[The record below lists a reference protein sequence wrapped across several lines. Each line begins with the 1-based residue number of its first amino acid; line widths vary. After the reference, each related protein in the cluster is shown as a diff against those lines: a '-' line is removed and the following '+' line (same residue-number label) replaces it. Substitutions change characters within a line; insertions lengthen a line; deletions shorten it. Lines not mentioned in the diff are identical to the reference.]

1 MIRLIIF
8 SLLCSVGFSTFAQQQ
23 KPKLVV
29 GIVIDQMRYDYLDR
43 YWNKFSD
50 DGFKKIIKGGFNC
63 KNTHYNYMPTYTGP
77 GHASIYAGT
86 TPENHGIIANDWY
99 NKKTKKMIYCA
110 EDTTVKTIGSTSKD
124 GLMSPKNMITTTI
137 TDQIKLNTNFR
148 GKVIGISLKDRGA
161 ILPAGHKADAAYWFE
176 GKNTGKW
183 ISSSYYFNE
192 LPKWVQEVNKKNSAN
207 TYLSKPWNTLLPI
220 AEYTESIADNNPY
233 EGVFD
238 GEKTPT
244 FPHNLPA
251 LRDKNENYS
260 LIKNTPFGNN
270 ITTEMALAAIIGEKL
285 GEDEITDFL
294 ALSYSSPDYIGHQFG
309 PMSVEVQDN
318 YLRLDQ
324 DIAQLLAYLESKFGK
339 DEILI
344 FITADHG
351 AVDVPQFLI
360 DNHIPAGYFDKKKMA
375 VDLKSFCLAKWNVAD
390 LIENISNNNV
400 FLNHESIAKNNLN
413 VAQIEQEI
421 ANYLLTFEGVSQTF
435 TATTLKT
442 TVITENIAANIQR
455 GFSQSRSGDV
465 IYVLASG
472 WINDG
477 YHTGTTHG
485 SPYHY
490 DTHVP
495 LLWYGHQIPKGETTK
510 KVVIPD
516 IAATLA
522 VLLNINAPSACT
534 GNPIKDLIK

>member
-1 MIRLIIF
+1 MSRIILASF
-8 SLLCSVGFSTFAQQQ
+8 LFCLSFLAVAQQQ
-23 KPKLVV
+23 KPKLVI

-43 YWNKFSD
+43 YWNKFGN
-50 DGFKKIIKGGFNC
+50 DGFKKIINNGFNC

-77 GHASIYAGT
+77 GHASIYTGT

-99 NKKTKKMIYCA
+99 NKRDKKMMYCA

-137 TDQIKLNTNFR
+137 TDQLKLNTNFK

-161 ILPAGHKADAAYWFE
+161 ILPTGHKADAAYWFE

-207 TYLSKPWNTLLPI
+207 TYLSKTWNTLLPI
-220 AEYTESIADNNPY
+220 AEYTASIADNNPY

-251 LRDKNENYS
+251 LRDSNENYS

-270 ITTEMALAAIIGEKL
+270 ITTEMALAAILGEKL

-294 ALSYSSPDYIGHQFG
+294 ALSYSSPDYIGHQYG

-339 DEILI
+339 DEVLI

-360 DNHIPAGYFDKKKMA
+360 DNHIPAGYFDKKKMTD
-375 VDLKSFCLAKWNVAD
+375 DLKAFCLTKWNTD
-390 LIENISNNNV
+390 LIENISNGNV
-400 FLNHESIAKNNLN
+400 FLNHEIITKNNLN
-413 VAQIEQEI
+413 SSQIEQEI
-421 ANYLLTFEGVSQTF
+421 ANYLLTFEGISQTF
-435 TATTLKT
+435 TANTLKT

-477 YHTGTTHG
+477 YKTGTTHG

>member
-1 MIRLIIF
+1 MIRLVAF
-8 SLLCSVGFSTFAQQQ
+8 SVLFFAGFFSFAQQQ

-50 DGFKKIIKGGFNC
+50 DGFKKIVNGGFNC

-77 GHASIYAGT
+77 GHASIYTGT

-110 EDTTVKTIGSTSKD
+110 EDTTVKTIGSSSKE
-124 GLMSPKNMITTTI
+124 GLMSPKNMVTTTI
-137 TDQIKLNTNFR
+137 TDQLKLNTNFK
-148 GKVIGISLKDRGA
+148 GKVIGVSLKDRGA

-183 ISSSYYFNE
+183 ISSSYYLNE

-220 AEYTESIADNNPY
+220 AEYSESIADNNPY
-233 EGVFD
+233 EGVFK

-251 LRDKNENYS
+251 LRDSNENYS

-270 ITTEMALAAIIGEKL
+270 ITTEMALAAIVGENL
-285 GEDEITDFL
+285 GDDLFTDFL
-294 ALSYSSPDYIGHQFG
+294 AVSYSSPDYIGHQYG

-324 DIAQLLAYLESKFGK
+324 DIAQLLTYLESKFGK
-339 DEILI
+339 DEVLI

-351 AVDVPQFLI
+351 AVDVPQFLM
-360 DNHIPAGYFDKKKMA
+360 DNHIPAGYFDKKKMVA
-375 VDLKSFCLAKWNVAD
+375 DLKTFCLTKWNAD
-390 LIENISNNNV
+390 LIENISNGNV
-400 FLNHESIAKNNLN
+400 FLNHEIIAKNNLN
-413 VAQIEQEI
+413 TTQIEQNL

-455 GFSQSRSGDV
+455 GFNQVRSGDV
-465 IYVLASG
+465 VYVLASG
-472 WINDG
+472 WINAG
-477 YHTGTTHG
+477 YSTGTTHG

-495 LLWYGHQIPKGETTK
+495 LIWYGNQIPAGETTK

>member
-1 MIRLIIF
+1 MSRIILASFLFCF
-8 SLLCSVGFSTFAQQQ
+8 SFLAVAQQQ

-43 YWNKFSD
+43 YWNKFGN
-50 DGFKKIIKGGFNC
+50 DGFKKIINNGFNC

-77 GHASIYAGT
+77 GHASIYTGT

-99 NKKTKKMIYCA
+99 NKRDKKMMYCA

-137 TDQIKLNTNFR
+137 TDQLKLNTNFK

-220 AEYTESIADNNPY
+220 AEYTASISDNNPY

-251 LRDKNENYS
+251 LRDSNENYS

-324 DIAQLLAYLESKFGK
+324 DIAQLLTYLESKFGK
-339 DEILI
+339 DEVLI

-375 VDLKSFCLAKWNVAD
+375 ADLKAFCLTKWNTD
-390 LIENISNNNV
+390 LIENISNGNV
-400 FLNHESIAKNNLN
+400 FLNHEIITKNNLN
-413 VAQIEQEI
+413 ASQVEQEI
-421 ANYLLTFEGVSQTF
+421 ANYLLTFEGISQTF
-435 TATTLKT
+435 TANTLKT

-477 YHTGTTHG
+477 YKTGTTHG

>member
-1 MIRLIIF
+1 MSRIILASF
-8 SLLCSVGFSTFAQQQ
+8 LFCLSFLAVAQQQ
-23 KPKLVV
+23 KPKLVI

-43 YWNKFSD
+43 YWNKFGN
-50 DGFKKIIKGGFNC
+50 DGFKKIINNGFNC

-77 GHASIYAGT
+77 GHASIYTGT

-99 NKKTKKMIYCA
+99 NKRDKKMMYCA

-137 TDQIKLNTNFR
+137 TDQLKLNTNFK

-207 TYLSKPWNTLLPI
+207 TYLSKTWNTLLPI
-220 AEYTESIADNNPY
+220 AEYTASIADNNPY

-251 LRDKNENYS
+251 LRDSNENYS

-270 ITTEMALAAIIGEKL
+270 ITTEMALAAILGEKL

-294 ALSYSSPDYIGHQFG
+294 ALSYSSPDYIGHQYG

-339 DEILI
+339 DEVLI

-360 DNHIPAGYFDKKKMA
+360 DNHIPAGYFDKKKMTD
-375 VDLKSFCLAKWNVAD
+375 DLKAFCLTKWNTD
-390 LIENISNNNV
+390 LIENISNGNV
-400 FLNHESIAKNNLN
+400 FLNHEIITKNNLN
-413 VAQIEQEI
+413 SSQIEQEI
-421 ANYLLTFEGVSQTF
+421 ANYLLTFEGISQTF
-435 TATTLKT
+435 TANTLKT

-477 YHTGTTHG
+477 YKTGTTHG

>member
-1 MIRLIIF
+1 MIRLVAF
-8 SLLCSVGFSTFAQQQ
+8 SVLFFAGFFSFAQQQ

-50 DGFKKIIKGGFNC
+50 DGFKKIVNGGFNC

-77 GHASIYAGT
+77 GHASIYTGT

-110 EDTTVKTIGSTSKD
+110 EDTTVKTIGSSSKV
-124 GLMSPKNMITTTI
+124 GLMSPKNMVTTTI
-137 TDQIKLNTNFR
+137 TDQLKLNTNFK
-148 GKVIGISLKDRGA
+148 GKVIGVSLKDRGA

-183 ISSSYYFNE
+183 ISSSYYLNE

-220 AEYTESIADNNPY
+220 AEYSESIADNNPY
-233 EGVFD
+233 EGVFK

-251 LRDKNENYS
+251 LRDSNENYS

-270 ITTEMALAAIIGEKL
+270 ITTEMALAAIVGENL
-285 GEDEITDFL
+285 GDDLFTDFL
-294 ALSYSSPDYIGHQFG
+294 AVSYSSPDYIGHQYG

-324 DIAQLLAYLESKFGK
+324 DIAQLLTFLESKFGK
-339 DEILI
+339 DEVLI

-351 AVDVPQFLI
+351 AVDVPQFLM
-360 DNHIPAGYFDKKKMA
+360 DNHIPAGYFDKKKMVA
-375 VDLKSFCLAKWNVAD
+375 DLKTFCLTKWNAD
-390 LIENISNNNV
+390 LIENISNGNV
-400 FLNHESIAKNNLN
+400 FLNHETIAKYNLN
-413 VAQIEQEI
+413 TAQIEQNL

-455 GFSQSRSGDV
+455 GFNQVRSGDV
-465 IYVLASG
+465 VYVLASG
-472 WINDG
+472 WINAG
-477 YHTGTTHG
+477 YSTGTTHG

-495 LLWYGHQIPKGETTK
+495 LIWYGNQIPAGETTK

>member
-1 MIRLIIF
+1 MIRLVAF
-8 SLLCSVGFSTFAQQQ
+8 SILFFAGFFSFAQQQ

-50 DGFKKIIKGGFNC
+50 DGFKKIVNGGFNC

-77 GHASIYAGT
+77 GHASIYTGT

-99 NKKTKKMIYCA
+99 DKRQKKYVYCA
-110 EDTTVKTIGSTSKD
+110 EDTTVKTIGSSSKE
-124 GLMSPKNMITTTI
+124 GLMSPKNMVTTTI
-137 TDQIKLNTNFR
+137 TDQLKLNTNFK
-148 GKVIGISLKDRGA
+148 GKVIGVSLKDRGA

-183 ISSSYYFNE
+183 ISSSYYLNE

-220 AEYTESIADNNPY
+220 AEYSESIADNNTY
-233 EGVFD
+233 EGVFK
-238 GEKTPT
+238 GENTPT

-251 LRDKNENYS
+251 LRDSNENYS

-270 ITTEMALAAIIGEKL
+270 ITTEMALAAIVGENL
-285 GEDEITDFL
+285 GDDLFTDFL
-294 ALSYSSPDYIGHQFG
+294 AVSYSSPDYIGHQYG

-324 DIAQLLAYLESKFGK
+324 DIAQLLTYLESKFGK
-339 DEILI
+339 DEVLI

-351 AVDVPQFLI
+351 AVDVPQFLM
-360 DNHIPAGYFDKKKMA
+360 DNHIPAGYFDKKKMVA
-375 VDLKSFCLAKWNVAD
+375 DLKTFCLTKWNAD
-390 LIENISNNNV
+390 LIENISNGNV
-400 FLNHESIAKNNLN
+400 FLNHETIAKYNLN
-413 VAQIEQEI
+413 TAQIEQEL
-421 ANYLLTFEGVSQTF
+421 ANFLLSFEGVSQTF

-455 GFSQSRSGDV
+455 GFNQVRSGDV
-465 IYVLASG
+465 VYVLASG
-472 WINDG
+472 WINAG
-477 YHTGTTHG
+477 YSTGTTHG

-495 LLWYGHQIPKGETTK
+495 LIWYGNQISAGETTK

>member
-1 MIRLIIF
+1 MIRLVAF
-8 SLLCSVGFSTFAQQQ
+8 SVLFFAGFFSFAQQQ

-50 DGFKKIIKGGFNC
+50 DGFKKIVNGGFNC

-77 GHASIYAGT
+77 GHASIYTGT

-110 EDTTVKTIGSTSKD
+110 EDTTVKTIGSSSKE
-124 GLMSPKNMITTTI
+124 GLMSPKNMVTTTI
-137 TDQIKLNTNFR
+137 TDQLKLNTNFK
-148 GKVIGISLKDRGA
+148 GKVIGVSLKDRGA

-183 ISSSYYFNE
+183 ISSSYYLNQ

-220 AEYTESIADNNPY
+220 AEYSESIADNNPY
-233 EGVFD
+233 EGVFK

-251 LRDKNENYS
+251 LRDSNDNYS
-260 LIKNTPFGNN
+260 LIKNTPFGND
-270 ITTEMALAAIIGEKL
+270 ITTEMALAAIVGENL
-285 GEDEITDFL
+285 GDDLFTDFL
-294 ALSYSSPDYIGHQFG
+294 AVSYSSPDYIGHQFG

-324 DIAQLLAYLESKFGK
+324 DIAQLLTYLESKFGK
-339 DEILI
+339 DEVLI

-351 AVDVPQFLI
+351 AVDVPQFLM
-360 DNHIPAGYFDKKKMA
+360 DNHIPAGYFDKKKMVA
-375 VDLKSFCLAKWNVAD
+375 DLKTFCLTKWNAD
-390 LIENISNNNV
+390 LIENISNGNV
-400 FLNHESIAKNNLN
+400 FLNHETIAKYNLN
-413 VAQIEQEI
+413 TAQIEQEL
-421 ANYLLTFEGVSQTF
+421 ANFLLSFEGVSQTF

-455 GFSQSRSGDV
+455 GFNQVRSGDV
-465 IYVLASG
+465 VYVLASG
-472 WINDG
+472 WINAG
-477 YHTGTTHG
+477 YSTGTTHG

-495 LLWYGHQIPKGETTK
+495 LIWYGNQIPAGETTK

>member
-1 MIRLIIF
+1 MIRLVAF
-8 SLLCSVGFSTFAQQQ
+8 SVLFFAGFFSFAQQQ

-50 DGFKKIIKGGFNC
+50 DGFKKIVNGGFNC

-77 GHASIYAGT
+77 GHASIYTGT

-110 EDTTVKTIGSTSKD
+110 EDTTVKTIGSSSKV
-124 GLMSPKNMITTTI
+124 GLMSPKNMVTTTI
-137 TDQIKLNTNFR
+137 TDQLKLNTNFK
-148 GKVIGISLKDRGA
+148 GKVIGVSLKDRGA

-183 ISSSYYFNE
+183 ISSSYYLNE

-220 AEYTESIADNNPY
+220 AEYSESIADNNPY
-233 EGVFD
+233 EGVFK

-251 LRDKNENYS
+251 LRDSNDNYS
-260 LIKNTPFGNN
+260 LIKNTPFGND
-270 ITTEMALAAIIGEKL
+270 ITTEMALAAIVGENL
-285 GEDEITDFL
+285 GDDLFTDFL
-294 ALSYSSPDYIGHQFG
+294 AVSYSSPDYIGHQFG

-324 DIAQLLAYLESKFGK
+324 DIAQLLTYLESKFGK
-339 DEILI
+339 DEVLI

-360 DNHIPAGYFDKKKMA
+360 DNHIPAGYFDKKKMVA
-375 VDLKSFCLAKWNVAD
+375 DLKTFCLTKWNAD
-390 LIENISNNNV
+390 LIENISNGNV
-400 FLNHESIAKNNLN
+400 FLNHEIIAKNNLN
-413 VAQIEQEI
+413 TTQIEQNL

-455 GFSQSRSGDV
+455 GFNQVRSGDV
-465 IYVLASG
+465 VYVLASG
-472 WINDG
+472 WINAG
-477 YHTGTTHG
+477 YSTGTTHG

-495 LLWYGHQIPKGETTK
+495 LIWYGNQIPAGETTK

>member
-1 MIRLIIF
+1 MIRLVAF
-8 SLLCSVGFSTFAQQQ
+8 SVLFFAGFFSFAQQQ

-50 DGFKKIIKGGFNC
+50 DGFKKIVNGGFNC

-77 GHASIYAGT
+77 GHASIYTGT

-110 EDTTVKTIGSTSKD
+110 EDTTVKTIGSSSKE
-124 GLMSPKNMITTTI
+124 GLMSPKNMVTTTI
-137 TDQIKLNTNFR
+137 TDQLKLNTNFK
-148 GKVIGISLKDRGA
+148 GKVIGVSLKDRGA

-183 ISSSYYFNE
+183 ISSSYYLNQ

-220 AEYTESIADNNPY
+220 AEYSESIADNNPY
-233 EGVFD
+233 EGVFK

-251 LRDKNENYS
+251 LRDSNDNYS
-260 LIKNTPFGNN
+260 LIKNTPFGND
-270 ITTEMALAAIIGEKL
+270 ITTEMALAAIVGENL
-285 GEDEITDFL
+285 GDDLFTDFL
-294 ALSYSSPDYIGHQFG
+294 AVSYSSPDYIGHQFG

-324 DIAQLLAYLESKFGK
+324 DIAQLLTYLESKFGK
-339 DEILI
+339 DEVLI

-360 DNHIPAGYFDKKKMA
+360 DNHIPAGYFDKKKMVA
-375 VDLKSFCLAKWNVAD
+375 DLKTFCLTKWNAE
-390 LIENISNNNV
+390 LIENISNGNV
-400 FLNHESIAKNNLN
+400 FLNHEIIAKNNLN
-413 VAQIEQEI
+413 TTQIEQNL

-455 GFSQSRSGDV
+455 GFNQVRSGDV
-465 IYVLASG
+465 VYVLASG
-472 WINDG
+472 WINAG
-477 YHTGTTHG
+477 YSTGTTHG

-495 LLWYGHQIPKGETTK
+495 LIWYGNQIPAGETTK

>member
-1 MIRLIIF
+1 MIRLVAF
-8 SLLCSVGFSTFAQQQ
+8 SVLFFAGFFSFAQQQ

-50 DGFKKIIKGGFNC
+50 DGFKKIVNGGFNC

-77 GHASIYAGT
+77 GHASIYTGT

-110 EDTTVKTIGSTSKD
+110 EDTTVKTIGSSSKE
-124 GLMSPKNMITTTI
+124 GLMSPKNMVTTTI
-137 TDQIKLNTNFR
+137 TDQLKLNTNFK
-148 GKVIGISLKDRGA
+148 GKVIGVSLKDRGA

-183 ISSSYYFNE
+183 ISSSYYLNQ

-220 AEYTESIADNNPY
+220 AEYSESIADNNPY
-233 EGVFD
+233 EGVFK

-251 LRDKNENYS
+251 LRDSNDNYS
-260 LIKNTPFGNN
+260 LIKNTPFGND
-270 ITTEMALAAIIGEKL
+270 ITTEMALAAIVGENL
-285 GEDEITDFL
+285 GDDLFTDFL
-294 ALSYSSPDYIGHQFG
+294 AVSYSSPDYIGHQFG

-324 DIAQLLAYLESKFGK
+324 DIAQLLTYLESKFGK
-339 DEILI
+339 DEVLI

-360 DNHIPAGYFDKKKMA
+360 DNHIPAGYFDKKKMVA
-375 VDLKSFCLAKWNVAD
+375 DLKTFCLTKWNAD
-390 LIENISNNNV
+390 LIENISNGNV
-400 FLNHESIAKNNLN
+400 FLNHEIIAKNNLN
-413 VAQIEQEI
+413 TTQIEQNL

-455 GFSQSRSGDV
+455 GFNQVRSGDV
-465 IYVLASG
+465 VYVLASG
-472 WINDG
+472 WINAG
-477 YHTGTTHG
+477 YSTGTTHG

-495 LLWYGHQIPKGETTK
+495 LIWYGNQIPAGETTK

>member
-1 MIRLIIF
+1 MSRIILASF
-8 SLLCSVGFSTFAQQQ
+8 LFCFNFLAVAQQQ

-43 YWNKFSD
+43 YWNKFGN
-50 DGFKKIIKGGFNC
+50 DGFKKIINNGFNC

-77 GHASIYAGT
+77 GHASIYTGT

-99 NKKTKKMIYCA
+99 DKRQRKYVYCV

-137 TDQIKLNTNFR
+137 TNQLKLNTNFK

-220 AEYTESIADNNPY
+220 AEYTASIADNNPY
-233 EGVFD
+233 EGVFE

-251 LRDKNENYS
+251 LRDSNENYS

-309 PMSVEVQDN
+309 PMSVEVEDN

-324 DIAQLLAYLESKFGK
+324 DIAQLLTYLESKFGK
-339 DEILI
+339 DEVLI

-360 DNHIPAGYFDKKKMA
+360 DNHIPAGYFDKKKMTD
-375 VDLKSFCLAKWNVAD
+375 DLKAFCISKWNAD
-390 LIENISNNNV
+390 LIENISNGNV
-400 FLNHESIAKNNLN
+400 FLNHEIITKNNLN
-413 VAQIEQEI
+413 SSQIEQEI
-421 ANYLLTFEGVSQTF
+421 ANYLLTFEGISQTF
-435 TATTLKT
+435 TANTLKT

-472 WINDG
+472 WINAG
-477 YHTGTTHG
+477 YKTGTTHG

>member
-1 MIRLIIF
+1 M
-8 SLLCSVGFSTFAQQQ
+8 V
-23 KPKLVV
+23 
-29 GIVIDQMRYDYLDR
+29 
-43 YWNKFSD
+43 
-50 DGFKKIIKGGFNC
+50 
-63 KNTHYNYMPTYTGP
+63 
-77 GHASIYAGT
+77 
-86 TPENHGIIANDWY
+86 
-99 NKKTKKMIYCA
+99 
-110 EDTTVKTIGSTSKD
+110 
-124 GLMSPKNMITTTI
+124 TTTI
-137 TDQIKLNTNFR
+137 SDQLKLNTNFK
-148 GKVIGISLKDRGA
+148 GKVIGVSLKDRGA

-183 ISSSYYFNE
+183 ISSSYYLNQ

-220 AEYTESIADNNPY
+220 AEYSESIADNNPY
-233 EGVFD
+233 EGIFK

-251 LRDKNENYS
+251 LRDSNENYS

-270 ITTEMALAAIIGEKL
+270 ITTEMALAAIVGENL
-285 GEDEITDFL
+285 GDDLFTDFL
-294 ALSYSSPDYIGHQFG
+294 AVSYSSPDYIGHQYG

-324 DIAQLLAYLESKFGK
+324 DIAQLLTYLESKFGK
-339 DEILI
+339 DEVLI

-351 AVDVPQFLI
+351 AVDVPQFLM
-360 DNHIPAGYFDKKKMA
+360 DNHIPAGYFDKKKMVA
-375 VDLKSFCLAKWNVAD
+375 DLKTFCLTKWNAD
-390 LIENISNNNV
+390 LIENISNGNV
-400 FLNHESIAKNNLN
+400 FLNHETIAKYNLN
-413 VAQIEQEI
+413 TAQIEQEL
-421 ANYLLTFEGVSQTF
+421 ANFLLSFEGVSQTF

-455 GFSQSRSGDV
+455 GFNQVRSGDV
-465 IYVLASG
+465 VYVLASG
-472 WINDG
+472 WINAG
-477 YHTGTTHG
+477 YSTGTTHG

-495 LLWYGHQIPKGETTK
+495 LIWYGNQIPAGETTK

>member
-1 MIRLIIF
+1 MNRIVLASF
-8 SLLCSVGFSTFAQQQ
+8 LFCFNFLAFAQQQ

-43 YWNKFSD
+43 YWNKFGN
-50 DGFKKIIKGGFNC
+50 DGFKKIINNGFNC

-77 GHASIYAGT
+77 GHASIYTGT

-99 NKKTKKMIYCA
+99 DKRQKKYVYCA

-137 TDQIKLNTNFR
+137 TDQLKLNTNFK

-207 TYLSKPWNTLLPI
+207 TYLNSPWNTLLPI
-220 AEYTESIADNNPY
+220 AEYTASIADNNPY
-233 EGVFD
+233 EGLFE

-251 LRDKNENYS
+251 LRDSNENYS

-324 DIAQLLAYLESKFGK
+324 DIAQLLTYLESKFGK
-339 DEILI
+339 DEVLI

-360 DNHIPAGYFDKKKMA
+360 DNHIPAGYFDKKK
-375 VDLKSFCLAKWNVAD
+375 N
-390 LIENISNNNV
+390 
-400 FLNHESIAKNNLN
+400 
-413 VAQIEQEI
+413 
-421 ANYLLTFEGVSQTF
+421 
-435 TATTLKT
+435 
-442 TVITENIAANIQR
+442 
-455 GFSQSRSGDV
+455 
-465 IYVLASG
+465 
-472 WINDG
+472 G
-477 YHTGTTHG
+477 Y
-485 SPYHY
+485 
-490 DTHVP
+490 
-495 LLWYGHQIPKGETTK
+495 
-510 KVVIPD
+510 
-516 IAATLA
+516 
-522 VLLNINAPSACT
+522 
-534 GNPIKDLIK
+534 

>member
-1 MIRLIIF
+1 MIRLVAF
-8 SLLCSVGFSTFAQQQ
+8 SVLFFAGFFSFAQQQ

-50 DGFKKIIKGGFNC
+50 DGFKKIVNGGFNC

-77 GHASIYAGT
+77 GHASIYTGT

-110 EDTTVKTIGSTSKD
+110 EDTTVKTIGSSSKE
-124 GLMSPKNMITTTI
+124 GLMSPKNMVTTTI
-137 TDQIKLNTNFR
+137 TDQLKLNTNFK
-148 GKVIGISLKDRGA
+148 GKVIGVSLKDRGA

-183 ISSSYYFNE
+183 ISSSYYLNQ

-220 AEYTESIADNNPY
+220 ADYSESIADNNPY
-233 EGVFD
+233 EGIFK

-251 LRDKNENYS
+251 LRDSNENYS

-270 ITTEMALAAIIGEKL
+270 ITTEMALAAIVGENL
-285 GEDEITDFL
+285 GDDLFTDFL
-294 ALSYSSPDYIGHQFG
+294 AVSYSSPDYIGHQYG

-324 DIAQLLAYLESKFGK
+324 DIAQLLTFLESKFAK
-339 DEILI
+339 NDVLI

-360 DNHIPAGYFDKKKMA
+360 DNHIPAGYFDKKKMVA
-375 VDLKSFCLAKWNVAD
+375 DLKTFCLTKWNAE
-390 LIENISNNNV
+390 LIENISNGNV
-400 FLNHESIAKNNLN
+400 FLNHEIIAKNNLN

-455 GFSQSRSGDV
+455 GFNQVRSGDV
-465 IYVLASG
+465 VYVLASG
-472 WINDG
+472 WINAG
-477 YHTGTTHG
+477 YSTGTTHG

-495 LLWYGHQIPKGETTK
+495 LIWYGNQIPAGETTK

>member
-1 MIRLIIF
+1 MSRIIF
-8 SLLCSVGFSTFAQQQ
+8 ASFLFCFNFLAVAQQQ

-43 YWNKFSD
+43 YWNKFGN
-50 DGFKKIIKGGFNC
+50 DGFKKIINNGFNC

-77 GHASIYAGT
+77 GHASIYTGT

-99 NKKTKKMIYCA
+99 DKRQKKYVYCA
-110 EDTTVKTIGSTSKD
+110 EDTTVKTVGSSSKD

-137 TDQIKLNTNFR
+137 TDQLKLNTNFK

-161 ILPAGHKADAAYWFE
+161 ILPAGHKADAAYWYE

-220 AEYTESIADNNPY
+220 ADYTESISDNNPY

-251 LRDKNENYS
+251 LRDSNENYS

-285 GEDEITDFL
+285 GEDETTDFL

-324 DIAQLLAYLESKFGK
+324 DIAQLLTYLESKFGK
-339 DEILI
+339 DEVLI

-360 DNHIPAGYFDKKKMA
+360 DSHIPAGYFDKKKMVA
-375 VDLKSFCLAKWNVAD
+375 DLKAFCITKWSAD

-421 ANYLLTFEGVSQTF
+421 ANYLLSFEGISQTF

-455 GFSQSRSGDV
+455 GFSQTRSGDV
-465 IYVLASG
+465 VYVLASG

-522 VLLNINAPSACT
+522 VILNINAPSACT

>member
-1 MIRLIIF
+1 MIRLVAF
-8 SLLCSVGFSTFAQQQ
+8 SVLFFAGFFSFAQQQ

-50 DGFKKIIKGGFNC
+50 DGFKKIVNGGFNC

-77 GHASIYAGT
+77 GHASIYTGT

-110 EDTTVKTIGSTSKD
+110 EDTTVKTIGSSSKE
-124 GLMSPKNMITTTI
+124 GLMSPKNMVTTTI
-137 TDQIKLNTNFR
+137 TDQLKLNTNFK
-148 GKVIGISLKDRGA
+148 GKVIGVSLKDRGA

-183 ISSSYYFNE
+183 ISSSYYLNQ

-220 AEYTESIADNNPY
+220 AEYSESISDNNPY
-233 EGVFD
+233 EGVFK
-238 GEKTPT
+238 GENTPT

-251 LRDKNENYS
+251 LRDSNENYS

-270 ITTEMALAAIIGEKL
+270 ITTEMALAAIVGENL
-285 GEDEITDFL
+285 GDDLFTDFL
-294 ALSYSSPDYIGHQFG
+294 AVSYSSPDYIGHQYG

-324 DIAQLLAYLESKFGK
+324 DIAQLLTYLESKFGK
-339 DEILI
+339 DEVLI

-351 AVDVPQFLI
+351 AVDVPQFLM
-360 DNHIPAGYFDKKKMA
+360 DNHIPAGYFDKKKMVA
-375 VDLKSFCLAKWNVAD
+375 DLKSFCLTKWNVVD
-390 LIENISNNNV
+390 LIENISNGNV
-400 FLNHESIAKNNLN
+400 FLNHETIAKYNLN
-413 VAQIEQEI
+413 TAQIEQEL
-421 ANYLLTFEGVSQTF
+421 ANFLLSFEGVSQTF

-455 GFSQSRSGDV
+455 GFNQVRSGDV
-465 IYVLASG
+465 VYVLASG
-472 WINDG
+472 WINAG
-477 YHTGTTHG
+477 YSTGTTHG

-495 LLWYGHQIPKGETTK
+495 LIWYGNQITAGETTK

-522 VLLNINAPSACT
+522 VLLNINAPSPRT

>member
-1 MIRLIIF
+1 MNRIVLASF
-8 SLLCSVGFSTFAQQQ
+8 LFCFNFLAVAQQQ

-43 YWNKFSD
+43 YWNKFGN
-50 DGFKKIIKGGFNC
+50 DGFKKIINNGFNC

-77 GHASIYAGT
+77 GHASIYTGT

-99 NKKTKKMIYCA
+99 DKRAKKMMYCS
-110 EDTTVKTIGSTSKD
+110 EDTTVKTIGSNSKD

-137 TDQIKLNTNFR
+137 TDQLKLNTNFK

-161 ILPAGHKADAAYWFE
+161 ILPAGHKADAAFWFE

-192 LPKWVQEVNKKNSAN
+192 LPKWVEEINKKNSAN

-233 EGVFD
+233 EGVFE

-251 LRDKNENYS
+251 LRDSNEYYS

-324 DIAQLLAYLESKFGK
+324 DIAQLLAYLELKFGK
-339 DEILI
+339 NEVLI

-375 VDLKSFCLAKWNVAD
+375 ADLKAFCLTKWNAD
-390 LIENISNNNV
+390 LIENISNGNI
-400 FLNHESIAKNNLN
+400 FLNHEIIAKNSLN
-413 VAQIEQEI
+413 TSQIEQEI

-465 IYVLASG
+465 VYVLASG

-477 YHTGTTHG
+477 YKTGTTHG

-522 VLLNINAPSACT
+522 ALLNINAPSACT

>member
-1 MIRLIIF
+1 MIRLVAF
-8 SLLCSVGFSTFAQQQ
+8 SILFFAGFFSFAQQQ

-50 DGFKKIIKGGFNC
+50 DGFKKIVNGGFNC

-77 GHASIYAGT
+77 GHASIYTGT

-110 EDTTVKTIGSTSKD
+110 EDTTVKTIGSSSKE
-124 GLMSPKNMITTTI
+124 GLMSPKNMVTTTI
-137 TDQIKLNTNFR
+137 TDQLKLNTNFK
-148 GKVIGISLKDRGA
+148 GKVIGVSLKDRGA

-183 ISSSYYFNE
+183 ISSSYYLNE

-220 AEYTESIADNNPY
+220 ADYSESIADNNPY
-233 EGVFD
+233 EGVFK

-251 LRDKNENYS
+251 LRDSNENYS

-270 ITTEMALAAIIGEKL
+270 ITTEMALAAIVGENL
-285 GEDEITDFL
+285 GDDLFTDFL
-294 ALSYSSPDYIGHQFG
+294 AVSYSSPDYIGHQYG

-324 DIAQLLAYLESKFGK
+324 DIAQLLTFLESKFGK
-339 DEILI
+339 DEVLI

-351 AVDVPQFLI
+351 AVDVPQFLM
-360 DNHIPAGYFDKKKMA
+360 DNHIPAGYFDKKKMVA
-375 VDLKSFCLAKWNVAD
+375 DLKTFCLTKWNAD
-390 LIENISNNNV
+390 LIENISNGNV
-400 FLNHESIAKNNLN
+400 FLNHEIIAKNNLN
-413 VAQIEQEI
+413 TTQIEQNL

-455 GFSQSRSGDV
+455 GFNQVRSGDV
-465 IYVLASG
+465 VYVLASG
-472 WINDG
+472 WINAG
-477 YHTGTTHG
+477 YSTGTTHG

-495 LLWYGHQIPKGETTK
+495 LIWYGNQIPAGETTK

>member
-1 MIRLIIF
+1 MIRLVAF
-8 SLLCSVGFSTFAQQQ
+8 SILFFAGFFSFAQQQ

-50 DGFKKIIKGGFNC
+50 DGFKKIVNGGFNC

-77 GHASIYAGT
+77 GHASIYTGT

-110 EDTTVKTIGSTSKD
+110 EDTTVKTIGSSSKE
-124 GLMSPKNMITTTI
+124 GLMSPKNMVTTTI
-137 TDQIKLNTNFR
+137 TDQLKLNTNFK
-148 GKVIGISLKDRGA
+148 GKVIGVSLKDRGA

-183 ISSSYYFNE
+183 ISSSYYLNE

-220 AEYTESIADNNPY
+220 ADYSESIADNNPY
-233 EGVFD
+233 EGVFK

-251 LRDKNENYS
+251 LRDSNENYS

-270 ITTEMALAAIIGEKL
+270 ITTEMALAAIVGENL
-285 GEDEITDFL
+285 GDDLFTDFL
-294 ALSYSSPDYIGHQFG
+294 AVSYSSPDYIGHQYG

-324 DIAQLLAYLESKFGK
+324 DIAQLLTYLESKFGK
-339 DEILI
+339 DEVLI

-351 AVDVPQFLI
+351 AVDVPQFLM
-360 DNHIPAGYFDKKKMA
+360 DNHIPAGYFDKKKMVA
-375 VDLKSFCLAKWNVAD
+375 DLKTFCLTKWNAD
-390 LIENISNNNV
+390 LIENISNGNV
-400 FLNHESIAKNNLN
+400 FLNHEIIAKNNLN
-413 VAQIEQEI
+413 TTQIEQNL

-455 GFSQSRSGDV
+455 GFNQVRSGDV
-465 IYVLASG
+465 VYVLASG
-472 WINDG
+472 WINAG
-477 YHTGTTHG
+477 YSTGTTHG

-495 LLWYGHQIPKGETTK
+495 LIWYGNQISAGETTK

>member
-1 MIRLIIF
+1 MSRIILASFLFCF
-8 SLLCSVGFSTFAQQQ
+8 SFLAIAQQQ

-43 YWNKFSD
+43 YWNKFGN
-50 DGFKKIIKGGFNC
+50 DGFKKIINNGFNC

-77 GHASIYAGT
+77 GHASIYTGT

-99 NKKTKKMIYCA
+99 NKRDKKMMYCA

-137 TDQIKLNTNFR
+137 TDQLKLNTNFK

-220 AEYTESIADNNPY
+220 AEYTASIADNNPY
-233 EGVFD
+233 EGVFE

-251 LRDKNENYS
+251 LRDSNENYS

-309 PMSVEVQDN
+309 PMSVEVEDN

-324 DIAQLLAYLESKFGK
+324 DIAQLLTYLESKFGK
-339 DEILI
+339 DEVLI

-375 VDLKSFCLAKWNVAD
+375 TDLKAFCITKWNVD
-390 LIENISNNNV
+390 LIENISNGNV
-400 FLNHESIAKNNLN
+400 FL
-413 VAQIEQEI
+413 
-421 ANYLLTFEGVSQTF
+421 
-435 TATTLKT
+435 TTKSLPKT
-442 TVITENIAANIQR
+442 TSTPR
-455 GFSQSRSGDV
+455 
-465 IYVLASG
+465 
-472 WINDG
+472 
-477 YHTGTTHG
+477 
-485 SPYHY
+485 
-490 DTHVP
+490 
-495 LLWYGHQIPKGETTK
+495 K
-510 KVVIPD
+510 
-516 IAATLA
+516 
-522 VLLNINAPSACT
+522 
-534 GNPIKDLIK
+534 

>member
-1 MIRLIIF
+1 MIRLVAF
-8 SLLCSVGFSTFAQQQ
+8 SVLFFAGFFSFAQQQ

-50 DGFKKIIKGGFNC
+50 DGFKKIVNGGFNC

-77 GHASIYAGT
+77 GHASIYTGT

-110 EDTTVKTIGSTSKD
+110 EDTTVKTIGSSSKE
-124 GLMSPKNMITTTI
+124 GLMSPKNMVTTTI
-137 TDQIKLNTNFR
+137 TDQLKLNTNFK
-148 GKVIGISLKDRGA
+148 GKVIGVSLKDRGA

-183 ISSSYYFNE
+183 ISSSYYLNQ

-220 AEYTESIADNNPY
+220 AEYSESIADNNPY
-233 EGVFD
+233 EGIFK

-251 LRDKNENYS
+251 LRDSNENYS

-270 ITTEMALAAIIGEKL
+270 ITTEMALAAIVGENL
-285 GEDEITDFL
+285 GDDLFTDFL
-294 ALSYSSPDYIGHQFG
+294 AVSYSSPDYIGHQYG

-324 DIAQLLAYLESKFGK
+324 DIAQLLTFLESKFAK
-339 DEILI
+339 NDVLI

-360 DNHIPAGYFDKKKMA
+360 DNHIPAGYFDKKKMVA
-375 VDLKSFCLAKWNVAD
+375 DLKTFCLTKWNAD
-390 LIENISNNNV
+390 LIENISNGNV
-400 FLNHESIAKNNLN
+400 FLNHEIIAKNNLN
-413 VAQIEQEI
+413 TTQIEQNL

-455 GFSQSRSGDV
+455 GFNQVRSGDV
-465 IYVLASG
+465 VYVLASG
-472 WINDG
+472 WINAG
-477 YHTGTTHG
+477 YSTGTTHG

-495 LLWYGHQIPKGETTK
+495 LIWYGNQIPAGETTK

>member
-1 MIRLIIF
+1 MSRIILASFLFCF
-8 SLLCSVGFSTFAQQQ
+8 SFLAVAQQQ

-43 YWNKFSD
+43 YWNKFGN
-50 DGFKKIIKGGFNC
+50 DGFKKIINNGFNC

-77 GHASIYAGT
+77 GHASIYTGT

-99 NKKTKKMIYCA
+99 NKRDKKMMYCA
-110 EDTTVKTIGSTSKD
+110 EDTTVKTIGSNSKD

-137 TDQIKLNTNFR
+137 TDQLKLNTNFK

-220 AEYTESIADNNPY
+220 AEYTASISDNNPY

-251 LRDKNENYS
+251 LRDSNENYS

-324 DIAQLLAYLESKFGK
+324 DIAQLLTYLESKFGK
-339 DEILI
+339 DEVLI

-375 VDLKSFCLAKWNVAD
+375 ADLKAFCITKWNTD
-390 LIENISNNNV
+390 IIENISNGNV
-400 FLNHESIAKNNLN
+400 FLNHEIITKNNLN
-413 VAQIEQEI
+413 TSQIEQEI
-421 ANYLLTFEGVSQTF
+421 ANYLLTFEGISQTF
-435 TATTLKT
+435 TANTLKT

-455 GFSQSRSGDV
+455 GFSQSRSGDI

-477 YHTGTTHG
+477 YKTGTTHG

>member
-1 MIRLIIF
+1 MSRFILASF
-8 SLLCSVGFSTFAQQQ
+8 LFCFNFLAVAQQQ

-43 YWNKFSD
+43 YWNKFGN
-50 DGFKKIIKGGFNC
+50 DGFKKIINNGFNC

-77 GHASIYAGT
+77 GHASIYTGT

-99 NKKTKKMIYCA
+99 NKRDKKMMYCA

-137 TDQIKLNTNFR
+137 TDQLKLNTNFK

-251 LRDKNENYS
+251 LRDSNENYS

-324 DIAQLLAYLESKFGK
+324 DIAQLLTYLESKFGK
-339 DEILI
+339 DEVLI

-360 DNHIPAGYFDKKKMA
+360 DNHIPAGYFDKKKMTEN
-375 VDLKSFCLAKWNVAD
+375 LKAFCLTKWNTD
-390 LIENISNNNV
+390 LIENISNGNV
-400 FLNHESIAKNNLN
+400 FLNHEIITKNNLN
-413 VAQIEQEI
+413 TSQIEQEI

-435 TATTLKT
+435 TANTLKT

-472 WINDG
+472 WINAG
-477 YHTGTTHG
+477 YTTGTTHG

>member
-1 MIRLIIF
+1 MIRLVAF
-8 SLLCSVGFSTFAQQQ
+8 SVLFFAGFFSFAQQQ

-50 DGFKKIIKGGFNC
+50 DGFKKIVNGGFNC

-77 GHASIYAGT
+77 GHASIYTGT

-110 EDTTVKTIGSTSKD
+110 EDTTVKTIGSSSKE
-124 GLMSPKNMITTTI
+124 GLMSPKNMVTTTI
-137 TDQIKLNTNFR
+137 SDQLKLNTNFK
-148 GKVIGISLKDRGA
+148 GKVIGVSLKDRGA

-183 ISSSYYFNE
+183 ISSSYYLNQ

-220 AEYTESIADNNPY
+220 AEYSESIADNNPY
-233 EGVFD
+233 EGIFK

-251 LRDKNENYS
+251 LRDSNENYS

-270 ITTEMALAAIIGEKL
+270 ITTEMALAAIVGENL
-285 GEDEITDFL
+285 GDDLFTDFL
-294 ALSYSSPDYIGHQFG
+294 AVSYSSPDYIGHQYG

-324 DIAQLLAYLESKFGK
+324 DIAQLLTFLESKFGK
-339 DEILI
+339 NDVLI

-360 DNHIPAGYFDKKKMA
+360 DNHIPAGYFDKKKMVA
-375 VDLKSFCLAKWNVAD
+375 DLKTFCLTKWNAE
-390 LIENISNNNV
+390 LIENISNGNV
-400 FLNHESIAKNNLN
+400 FLNHEIIAKNNLN

-455 GFSQSRSGDV
+455 GFNQVRSGDV
-465 IYVLASG
+465 VYVLASG
-472 WINDG
+472 WINAG
-477 YHTGTTHG
+477 YSTGTTHG

-495 LLWYGHQIPKGETTK
+495 LIWYGNQIPAGETTK

>member
-1 MIRLIIF
+1 MIRLVAF
-8 SLLCSVGFSTFAQQQ
+8 SVLFFAGFFSFAQQQ

-50 DGFKKIIKGGFNC
+50 DGFKKIVNGGFNC

-77 GHASIYAGT
+77 GHASIYTGT

-110 EDTTVKTIGSTSKD
+110 EDTTVKTIGSSSKE
-124 GLMSPKNMITTTI
+124 GLMSPKNMVTTTI
-137 TDQIKLNTNFR
+137 SDQLKLNTNFK
-148 GKVIGISLKDRGA
+148 GKVIGVSLKDRGA

-183 ISSSYYFNE
+183 ISSSYYLNQ

-220 AEYTESIADNNPY
+220 AEYSESIADNNPY
-233 EGVFD
+233 EGIFK

-251 LRDKNENYS
+251 LRDSNENYS

-270 ITTEMALAAIIGEKL
+270 ITTEMALAAIVGENL
-285 GEDEITDFL
+285 GDDLFTDFL
-294 ALSYSSPDYIGHQFG
+294 AVSYSSPDYIGHQYG

-324 DIAQLLAYLESKFGK
+324 DIAQLLTYLESKFGK
-339 DEILI
+339 DEVLI

-351 AVDVPQFLI
+351 AVDVPQFLM
-360 DNHIPAGYFDKKKMA
+360 DNHIPAGYFDKKKMVA
-375 VDLKSFCLAKWNVAD
+375 DLKTFCLTKWNAD
-390 LIENISNNNV
+390 LIENISNGNV
-400 FLNHESIAKNNLN
+400 FLNHETIAKYNLN
-413 VAQIEQEI
+413 TAQIEQEL
-421 ANYLLTFEGVSQTF
+421 ANFLLSFEGVSQTF

-455 GFSQSRSGDV
+455 GFNQVRSGDV
-465 IYVLASG
+465 VYVLASG
-472 WINDG
+472 WINAG
-477 YHTGTTHG
+477 YSTGTTHG

-495 LLWYGHQIPKGETTK
+495 LIWYGNQIPAGETTK

>member
-1 MIRLIIF
+1 MNRIILASF
-8 SLLCSVGFSTFAQQQ
+8 LFCFNFLAVAQQQ
-23 KPKLVV
+23 KPKLVI

-43 YWNKFSD
+43 YWSKFGN
-50 DGFKKIIKGGFNC
+50 DGFKKIINNGFNC
-63 KNTHYNYMPTYTGP
+63 KNSHYNYMPTYTGP
-77 GHASIYAGT
+77 GHASIYTGT

-99 NKKTKKMIYCA
+99 DKRQKKYVYCA
-110 EDTTVKTIGSTSKD
+110 EDTTVKTVGSTSKD

-137 TDQIKLNTNFR
+137 TDQLKLNTNFK

-220 AEYTESIADNNPY
+220 AEYTASIADNNPY

-244 FPHNLPA
+244 FPHKLPA
-251 LRDKNENYS
+251 LRDSNENYS

-324 DIAQLLAYLESKFGK
+324 DIAQLLTYLESKFGK
-339 DEILI
+339 EDVLI

-360 DNHIPAGYFDKKKMA
+360 DNHIPAGYFDKKKMTA
-375 VDLKSFCLAKWNVAD
+375 DLKAFCLTKWNAD
-390 LIENISNNNV
+390 LIENISNGNV
-400 FLNHESIAKNNLN
+400 FLNHEIITKNNLN
-413 VAQIEQEI
+413 TSQIEQEI
-421 ANYLLTFEGVSQTF
+421 ANYLLTFEGISQTF
-435 TATTLKT
+435 TANTLKT

-455 GFSQSRSGDV
+455 GFNQSRSGDV
-465 IYVLASG
+465 VYVLASG

-477 YHTGTTHG
+477 YKTGTTHG

-495 LLWYGHQIPKGETTK
+495 LLWYGHLIPKGETTK

>member
-1 MIRLIIF
+1 MIRLVAF
-8 SLLCSVGFSTFAQQQ
+8 SILFFAGFFSFAQQQ

-50 DGFKKIIKGGFNC
+50 DGFKKIVNGGFNC

-77 GHASIYAGT
+77 GHASIYTGT

-110 EDTTVKTIGSTSKD
+110 EDTTVKTIGSSSKE
-124 GLMSPKNMITTTI
+124 GLMSPKNMVTTTI
-137 TDQIKLNTNFR
+137 TDQLKLNTNFK
-148 GKVIGISLKDRGA
+148 GKVIGVSLKDRGA

-183 ISSSYYFNE
+183 ISSSYYLNE

-220 AEYTESIADNNPY
+220 ADYSESIADNNPY
-233 EGVFD
+233 EGVFK

-251 LRDKNENYS
+251 LRDSNENYS

-270 ITTEMALAAIIGEKL
+270 ITTEMALAAIVGENL
-285 GEDEITDFL
+285 GDDLFTDFL
-294 ALSYSSPDYIGHQFG
+294 AVSYSSPDYIGHQYG

-324 DIAQLLAYLESKFGK
+324 DIAQLLTFLESKFGK
-339 DEILI
+339 DEVLI

-351 AVDVPQFLI
+351 AVDVPQFLM
-360 DNHIPAGYFDKKKMA
+360 DNHIPAGYFDKKKMVA
-375 VDLKSFCLAKWNVAD
+375 DLKTFCLTKWNAD
-390 LIENISNNNV
+390 LIENISNGNV
-400 FLNHESIAKNNLN
+400 FLNHETIAKYNLN
-413 VAQIEQEI
+413 TAQIEQEL
-421 ANYLLTFEGVSQTF
+421 ANFLLSFEGVSQTF

-455 GFSQSRSGDV
+455 GFNQVRSGDV
-465 IYVLASG
+465 VYVLASG
-472 WINDG
+472 WINAG
-477 YHTGTTHG
+477 YSTGTTHG

-495 LLWYGHQIPKGETTK
+495 LIWYGNQISAGETTK